1 MPPGWN
7 RLPAATG
14 LEPTYDLPMK
24 TLPALICLPALLA
37 GGSISTR
44 AQTPPAAAS
53 EAAAA
58 TTGERMAPER
68 LELTVLKVYAATD
81 GKAKFRAYV
90 VKWKDQ
96 EVIVS
101 DSLVRTN
108 YAVGDTI
115 PVLAMNHPF
124 PQNAE
129 ERRLLAFTVGPTPR
143 SGRP

>member
-1 MPPGWN
+1 MK
-7 RLPAATG
+7 RLC
-14 LEPTYDLPMK
+14 
-24 TLPALICLPALLA
+24 ALTCLSALLA
-37 GGSISTR
+37 GGSIFTR
-44 AQTPPAAAS
+44 AQTPPATAS

-129 ERRLLAFTVGPTPR
+129 ERRLLAFTVGSTPR

>member
-1 MPPGWN
+1 MK
-7 RLPAATG
+7 RLR
-14 LEPTYDLPMK
+14 
-24 TLPALICLPALLA
+24 ALTCLSALLA
-37 GGSISTR
+37 GGSISAR

-58 TTGERMAPER
+58 PTGERMAPER
-68 LELTVLKVYAATD
+68 LELTVLKVYTATD

-129 ERRLLAFTVGPTPR
+129 ERRLLAFTVGATPR
-143 SGRP
+143 SARP